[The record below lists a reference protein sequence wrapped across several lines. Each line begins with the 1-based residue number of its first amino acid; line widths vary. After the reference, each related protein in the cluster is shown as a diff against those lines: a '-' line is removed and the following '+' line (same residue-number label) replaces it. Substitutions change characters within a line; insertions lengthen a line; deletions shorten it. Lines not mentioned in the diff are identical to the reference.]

1 MKSKILCIEIGPGLG
16 TLTSSLLKKF
26 ECVLAIEFDKKLA
39 ENLPMSFPG
48 KKLSVI
54 NQDFL
59 QFDLEKI
66 EEPYVV
72 AGNIPYCITSPI
84 IDKLLNAK
92 NKPLKIVLLI
102 QKEVAEKILETDG
115 KHSFLSLNIKNL
127 AEAEA
132 GPVTLFW
139 ENGEPKLSYVVTKDY
154 FTPPPK
160 VDSAVV
166 VLRPRAKSLVDAET
180 MKMIRLGFLKPRKKL
195 VSNLGGKKNLEKVF
209 AELKIDLNARAADLD
224 LLDWQS
230 LTEKIRSEQ

>member
-26 ECVLAIEFDKKLA
+26 ERVLAIEFDKKLA
-39 ENLPMSFPG
+39 KNLPKSFPG

-72 AGNIPYCITSPI
+72 AGNIPYYITSPI
-84 IDKLLNAK
+84 IEKLLKAK
-92 NKPLKIVLLI
+92 NKPLKIVLLM

-154 FTPPPK
+154 FAPPPK

-195 VSNLGGKKNLEKVF
+195 VSNLGGKKNLEKIF